1 MKFGL
6 CKADRPMLRRIFDIT
21 WPAFLEL
28 VMSTL
33 FGMVDMVMLGRLSPV
48 AIAAAGLTNQPF
60 MLLMAVFAAVNV
72 GGTALVSWCVGA
84 KNMDHARSVTGQLI
98 SVNFLIGLVV
108 TVIGYFSADLVVT
121 FMGAQPDT
129 KPLAIEYFQIVAFGL
144 LFQAVTMAVTAA
156 LRGAGETKLPMVY
169 NLGSNLLNIFGNY
182 VLIFGKWGFPQMGVS
197 GAALSTTIAR
207 GLACLA
213 ALTIVFFT
221 RHTVLRIKPK
231 NCLRF
236 NREDIAK
243 VFRIGLPSALEQ
255 FVLQGGF
262 ILFARTVSG
271 LGTYA
276 FAAHQI
282 GINIC
287 GLTFSPSQAFG
298 VAGTTLAGQSIGAGD
313 YDLAEHYAKRIRQ
326 MAMATAC
333 FVGLMFLLFSYPI
346 ALLYTTE
353 IPVALLSSQVIKLM
367 ALAQPGQSTQ
377 LTIAGILRGAGDTMY
392 PLYASIAGVWVFRV
406 IFAWLFVNVFH
417 WGLMGAWVSILL
429 DQYTRSAIVYLRFRS
444 GKWKYLKIAKPGAE
458 NLADTKS
465 AGKTEEVRKAA
476 NAE

>member
-108 TVIGYFSADLVVT
+108 TVIGYFSAGLVVT

-243 VFRIGLPSALEQ
+243 VFRIGLA
-255 FVLQGGF
+255 
-262 ILFARTVSG
+262 
-271 LGTYA
+271 LGTGA
-276 FAAHQI
+276 ICAA
-282 GINIC
+282 GWLYSLC
-287 GLTFSPSQAFG
+287 TYGVGFG
-298 VAGTTLAGQSIGAGD
+298 HLCLRGTPDRNQYLWP
-313 YDLAEHYAKRIRQ
+313 H
-326 MAMATAC
+326 
-333 FVGLMFLLFSYPI
+333 LFS
-346 ALLYTTE
+346 
-353 IPVALLSSQVIKLM
+353 
-367 ALAQPGQSTQ
+367 QPGVR
-377 LTIAGILRGAGDTMY
+377 RGRNDACGAVDRC
-392 PLYASIAGVWVFRV
+392 G
-406 IFAWLFVNVFH
+406 
-417 WGLMGAWVSILL
+417 GL
-429 DQYTRSAIVYLRFRS
+429 
-444 GKWKYLKIAKPGAE
+444 
-458 NLADTKS
+458 
-465 AGKTEEVRKAA
+465 
-476 NAE
+476 